1 MDFVQ
6 HYSRPRVSRVISPS
20 KMLRLLC
27 IVFLILDV
35 SRFVMCNDC
44 VGLPSD
50 GNLTLALRS
59 LVKARGGDDS
69 NVEFVNITEG
79 PFYTCLALGTRGGT
93 YRKLSVITTFNT
105 TRTSDRDD
113 SNVEFVNITEGPFY
127 TCLALGTR
135 DGTYRKLSVITTF
148 NTTRT
153 SDYET
158 RQFEMQCS
166 NNEWSSVSGSLTIPG
181 ALPATIGLEKDCS
194 YCIDSASD
202 ENHCQSEVQP
212 VALNP

>member
-1 MDFVQ
+1 
-6 HYSRPRVSRVISPS
+6 
-20 KMLRLLC
+20 
-27 IVFLILDV
+27 
-35 SRFVMCNDC
+35 MCNDC

-79 PFYTCLALGTRGGT
+79 PFYTCLALGTRG
-93 YRKLSVITTFNT
+93 
-105 TRTSDRDD
+105 
-113 SNVEFVNITEGPFY
+113 
-127 TCLALGTR
+127 
-135 DGTYRKLSVITTF
+135 GTYRKLSVITTF